1 MTYSYK
7 EAQDEWSR
15 FLKDYTNI
23 RKQRMEQ
30 NTETALGHGKI
41 NPKK

>member
-1 MTYSYK
+1 MTYSNK

-23 RKQRMEQ
+23 RKTK
-30 NTETALGHGKI
+30 NGKEYG
-41 NPKK
+41 NGTWTRKE